1 MGGVIISWLFF
12 FANLN
17 KIRVAETG
25 KRGQGKDKEGWEKWP
40 RNEKKSSMQIR
51 RRFAQG
57 GKKRNCKEKLYC
69 EEGGGWCGLVAGG
82 MKLVNWKFSDSPRAV
97 SA

>member
-25 KRGQGKDKEGWEKWP
+25 KRGQGKDKEGL
-40 RNEKKSSMQIR
+40 
-51 RRFAQG
+51 G
-57 GKKRNCKEKLYC
+57 GKNGLEMRKSRVCRLGDGSHRVERSEIATRNCIARRA
-69 EEGGGWCGLVAGG
+69 GGGVG
-82 MKLVNWKFSDSPRAV
+82 
-97 SA
+97 

>member
-25 KRGQGKDKEGWEKWP
+25 KRGQGKDKEGLGGKNGLEM
-40 RNEKKSSMQIR
+40 RKSRVCRLDGGSHT
-51 RRFAQG
+51 QG
-57 GKKRNCKEKLYC
+57 GKKRNCNEKLYR
-69 EEGGGWCGLVAGG
+69 EEGGGWWCGLVSGG
-82 MKLVNWKFSDSPRAV
+82 
-97 SA
+97 

>member
-25 KRGQGKDKEGWEKWP
+25 QRGQGKDKEGL
-40 RNEKKSSMQIR
+40 
-51 RRFAQG
+51 G
-57 GKKRNCKEKLYC
+57 GKNGLEMRKSRVCRLGDGSHRVERSEIAKRNCNARR
-69 EEGGGWCGLVAGG
+69 AGDG
-82 MKLVNWKFSDSPRAV
+82 VG
-97 SA
+97 

>member
-25 KRGQGKDKEGWEKWP
+25 QRGQGKDKEGL
-40 RNEKKSSMQIR
+40 
-51 RRFAQG
+51 G
-57 GKKRNCKEKLYC
+57 GKGFREWDLNKGT
-69 EEGGGWCGLVAGG
+69 EG
-82 MKLVNWKFSDSPRAV
+82 
-97 SA
+97 